1 MSIDIDTGSDASG
14 EEHASLSAMRI
25 VLILLFGGLLMGL
38 LRTVTRGRTGFDT
51 PRRRR
56 PLLTVEEAVR
66 LRL

>member
-1 MSIDIDTGSDASG
+1 MSTDTNDAGDASFYDR
-14 EEHASLSAMRI
+14 ANLTPMRI
-25 VLILLFGGLLMGL
+25 ALILLFGGLLMGL
-38 LRTVTRGRTGFDT
+38 LRTVAGGRSRLQA

>member
-1 MSIDIDTGSDASG
+1 MTTDTNDSVDASG
-14 EEHASLSAMRI
+14 DGRANLTPMRI

-38 LRTVTRGRTGFDT
+38 LRTVAGGRTPFQT
-51 PRRRR
+51 PRRKR

>member
-1 MSIDIDTGSDASG
+1 MSIDINNAG
-14 EEHASLSAMRI
+14 EASLYDRANLTPMRI

-38 LRTVTRGRTGFDT
+38 LRTVAGGRPRLQA